1 LLAGSGLEA
10 GAVLKQAVD
19 CGAACKEVLKKTNKK
34 NREEKKERN
43 KDVFYINQGF

>member
-19 CGAACKEVLKKTNKK
+19 CGAACKEVLKKQTKK
-34 NREEKKERN
+34 TEKKGKSET
-43 KDVFYINQGF
+43 KMFSI